1 MNRIKKHNKIRQSIS
16 GTAERPRLAVY
27 RSLNHLH
34 AQVIDDTKS
43 ITLASAT
50 SLKEKGSLMVK
61 AVFIGKTIADKS
73 KELGIKELVF
83 DRSGFRYHGAIKEV
97 CEQVRKE
104 GIKI

>member
-1 MNRIKKHNKIRQSIS
+1 
-16 GTAERPRLAVY
+16 
-27 RSLNHLH
+27 
-34 AQVIDDTKS
+34 
-43 ITLASAT
+43 
-50 SLKEKGSLMVK
+50 MVK